1 MAVGGVHVGRQ
12 VGRRRRV
19 VTPTLA
25 AIPLESAIWA
35 ALHDVH
41 DPEIPTISVV
51 DLGVVRS
58 VEANR
63 GRIRVEL
70 LPTFVGCPAL
80 AVLQDA
86 VAERLRAFADE
97 VSVEISFAEPWT
109 TERIS
114 EDGRAA
120 LRAAGFAPPAR
131 HQDETR
137 DVRLLPV
144 LPVAECPYCGSRNT
158 TLLNA
163 FGPTLCRA
171 IYHCAECRQPFEQF
185 KEV

>member
-1 MAVGGVHVGRQ
+1 MVAVEMS
-12 VGRRRRV
+12 RR
-19 VTPTLA
+19 
-25 AIPLESAIWA
+25 PLESAVWA

-58 VEANR
+58 VQAEE

-70 LPTFVGCPAL
+70 LPTFVGCPAIDIMRES
-80 AVLQDA
+80 VT
-86 VAERLRAFADE
+86 ERLRSFADD
-97 VSVEISFAEPWT
+97 VIVEISFAEPWT

-114 EDGRAA
+114 DQGRIA
-120 LRAAGFAPPAR
+120 LRAAGFAPPPPRAG
-131 HQDETR
+131 EIG
-137 DVRLLPV
+137 LELSV
-144 LPVAECPYCGSRNT
+144 LPSRPVGECPYCGSRNT
-158 TLLNA
+158 TLENA

-171 IYHCAECRQPFEQF
+171 IYHCADCRQPFEQF